1 MFRCRQPTVGWP
13 NAAPRRAPLRAT
25 GSFLLLALPWVTSAA
40 DTLDALLTRGV
51 QQFERHE
58 FDAALA
64 SFEAAARLAPTDE
77 RPVLWAGR
85 AAGRLAEQ
93 ASPLTAYR
101 MARRTLQDFEKAYAL
116 NPRNLD
122 VIDDLIEFHDK
133 APRFMGG
140 SRAMAEQLRARRAEL
155 QAETDTAAR

>member
-13 NAAPRRAPLRAT
+13 NASPRRAPLRAA
-25 GSFLLLALPWVTSAA
+25 GSFLMLVLPWTASAV
-40 DTLDALLTRGV
+40 DTLDALLARGV
-51 QQFERHE
+51 AQFERRE

-64 SFEAAARLAPTDE
+64 SFDAAARLAPGDE
-77 RPVLWAGR
+77 RPALWSGR

-93 ASPLTAYR
+93 SSPIIAFRL
-101 MARRTLQDFEKAYAL
+101 ARRTLQDFERAYAL

-140 SRAMAEQLRARRAEL
+140 SPSMAEQLRARRAAL
-155 QAETDTAAR
+155 QAQTDTATR